1 MSVIIHA
8 FHICF
13 IVVDNFSTFIHIGD
27 PGILIIQLLQIIRPG
42 TFHTSGN
49 IHGFFFQ
56 LIHQLSLKIVIQDP
70 NDKCQSQYCDQ

>member
-42 TFHTSGN
+42 TFHASGN

-56 LIHQLSLKIVIQDP
+56 FIHQLSLKIVIKNP
-70 NDKCQSQYCDQ
+70 HDKCQSQYCDQ